1 MKDKKN
7 KTFFNNAS
15 YPIKNS
21 SVNKITLHQRFFL
34 SEDYDEDSKFIQTN
48 NIKNKKRISLSRVF
62 QGPKQFNSGEKVW
75 PKITHPKL
83 PFSKKLE
90 ESPISKKIK
99 IKLTK
104 PSKALHEFN
113 TIKWLRNK
121 YSDSVVEKSI
131 HSILPKKNN
140 LLKYKNEKELDN
152 RYRKMIEYLES
163 FKGPIGREKFI
174 DINPKY
180 LFDETTFRNILK
192 LKEIFLEFDISGNQ
206 KMEFDEILKMF
217 NQNHIKAGQNDILN
231 LFFKNKLIK
240 KKKDIMKLH
249 LGFYQFINFTL
260 KKEQNFRNFMRKIK
274 SKNNIK
280 DKDEY
285 GNENKERIYLPMN
298 FNLVLDYF
306 LKKEKEKHIIKKLKR
321 AFDALDN
328 DIKKEDENNDNYV
341 DKNKLYD
348 IVNNINT
355 NKNNNNYNK
364 IKKSNKNISSNQ
376 EDDILSDVNII
387 DLFNEFIYLF
397 YLCCRNGEEEED
409 ETNLSFF
416 KNELKC
422 PTAYKA
428 RNKTEPQKKLTKIDN
443 TILSNNIY
451 NLNKTKINNRN
462 KKPEFEKKKS
472 QTETI
477 KTIKILDDDNFIK
490 LIKNQMN
497 RNFINRINMENFKKY
512 QDVNIAKDETLK
524 QIKKEYEFDKI
535 YRNKKERKSL
545 KIINTDSNIRNI
557 KTHNPFTIKS
567 SKLFS

>member
-1 MKDKKN
+1 MKDKK
-7 KTFFNNAS
+7 KRTFFNTS

-21 SVNKITLHQRFFL
+21 SVNKITLHQRLFL
-34 SEDYDEDSKFIQTN
+34 TEDNDEDSKFIQN
-48 NIKNKKRISLSRVF
+48 NIKNKKRFSLRRVF
-62 QGPKQFNSGEKVW
+62 QAPKHFYSGQKIW

-90 ESPISKKIK
+90 ESKISKKIK

-121 YSDSVVEKSI
+121 YSDSVIEKSI

-140 LLKYKNEKELDN
+140 PLKYQNEKELHK
-152 RYRKMIEYLES
+152 RFRKMLEYLES
-163 FKGPIGREKFI
+163 FKGPIGREKYI

-180 LFDETTFRNILK
+180 LFDETTFKNILK

-206 KMEFDEILKMF
+206 KMEFDEILRMF
-217 NQNHIKAGQNDILN
+217 NQNHIKAGKNDILN
-231 LFFKNKLIK
+231 LFFKNTQIK

-274 SKNNIK
+274 SKNKKK
-280 DKDEY
+280 DKDEF

-306 LKKEKEKHIIKKLKR
+306 IKKEKEKHIIKKLKK
-321 AFDALDN
+321 AFDELDN
-328 DIKKEDENNDNYV
+328 DIKKEDEKNDNYI

-348 IVNNINT
+348 IINNIST
-355 NKNNNNYNK
+355 NKKNINYNK
-364 IKKSNKNISSNQ
+364 LKKSSKNINK
-376 EDDILSDVNII
+376 EDDILCDVNII
-387 DLFNEFIYLF
+387 DLFDEFILLF
-397 YLCCRNGEEEED
+397 YLCCKNGEEED
-409 ETNLSFF
+409 EEKNFNF
-416 KNELKC
+416 IENELKC
-422 PTAYKA
+422 SATYKI
-428 RNKTEPQKKLTKIDN
+428 RNKTEPQKTLTEIDN

-451 NLNKTKINNRN
+451 NLNKIKVNNRN
-462 KKPEFEKKKS
+462 KKPEFEKKKFQS
-472 QTETI
+472 ESI
-477 KTIKILDDDNFIK
+477 KTKNNIKDDNFLI

-497 RNFINRINMENFKKY
+497 RNFVNRINMENFQKY
-512 QDVNIAKDETLK
+512 HDVNIAKDETLK
-524 QIKKEYEFDKI
+524 QIKKEIELDKI

-545 KIINTDSNIRNI
+545 KIINTDSILRNGKTINLFPINI
-557 KTHNPFTIKS
+557 KKKFN
-567 SKLFS
+567 